1 MTLFYACLLAAG
13 LDPQAP
19 APPPV
24 FSAGVEAVY
33 LDVFVTSRGQP
44 VGALAAADFDVR
56 DNDVPQAPTLVDRQS
71 VGLTAALVFDA
82 SGSVAGEKL
91 SQLRAAGHAFI
102 DGLGERDSASLL
114 TFSEEVLLPVAPTRD
129 RAALHR
135 ALDRIGTRGAT
146 AVRDALYVAL
156 RQPREGGRPM
166 VVLFTD
172 GEDVVSWLTPEEILA
187 CARQSDVL
195 VDVVASPERPDP
207 MAEYRA
213 AVRQPDALRQEQG
226 APTTTSWERTP
237 RGPEE
242 SAHVRFL
249 RQVAETTGGAL
260 WTAAS
265 TDLPRVF
272 REILEATRT
281 CYVLSYELRGVPR
294 TGRHR
299 LKVSVKGRRVD
310 VRART
315 EYVVP
320 APPGR

>member
-1 MTLFYACLLAAG
+1 MTLFACLLAAALG
-13 LDPQAP
+13 QAP

-24 FSAGVEAVY
+24 FSAGVEAVD
-33 LDVFVTSRGQP
+33 LDVFVTSQGRAVTGL
-44 VGALAAADFDVR
+44 GAGDFDVR
-56 DNDVPQAPTLVDRQS
+56 DNGVPQAPSLVDLRS
-71 VGLTAALVFDA
+71 VGLTATLVFDT

-91 SQLRAAGHAFI
+91 SRLRAAGHAFI
-102 DGLGERDSASLL
+102 DGLGEPDSASLL
-114 TFSEEVLLPVAPTRD
+114 TFSEEVLLPVAATRD

-135 ALDRIGTRGAT
+135 ALDRIGARGAT

-172 GEDVVSWLTPEEILA
+172 GEDVASWLTA
-187 CARQSDVL
+187 DDVVAAARQSDAL
-195 VDVVASPERPDP
+195 VNVVASAERRDAL
-207 MAEYRA
+207 AEYRPT
-213 AVRQPDALRQEQG
+213 VRQPDLVRQGQG
-226 APTTTSWERTP
+226 LPPTASLGRVS
-237 RGPEE
+237 RDDEE
-242 SAHVRFL
+242 SAHIRFL
-249 RQVAETTGGAL
+249 RQVAQTTGGAL

-265 TDLPRVF
+265 SDLPRVF
-272 REILEATRT
+272 RGILEATRT
-281 CYVLSYELRGVPR
+281 CYVLSYEPRGVPR

-320 APPGR
+320 PR

>member
-1 MTLFYACLLAAG
+1 MTLLCACLIAAG

-19 APPPV
+19 GPPPV

-33 LDVFVTSRGQP
+33 LDVFVTSKGRP
-44 VGALAAADFDVR
+44 VAGLAAADFEVR
-56 DNDVPQAPTLVDRQS
+56 DNDVPQAPTLVDLQR
-71 VGLTAALVFDA
+71 VGLTAALVFDT

-91 SQLRAAGHAFI
+91 SQLRAAGHAFV

-114 TFSEEVLLPVAPTRD
+114 TFSEEVLLPVAATRD

-135 ALDRIGTRGAT
+135 ALDRIGARGAT

-156 RQPREGGRPM
+156 RLPRDGGRPM
-166 VVLFTD
+166 VLLFTD
-172 GEDVVSWLTPEEILA
+172 GEDTLSWLTPDEILA
-187 CARQSDVL
+187 AARQSDVL
-195 VDVVASPERPDP
+195 IDVVASPEPRDP
-207 MAEYRA
+207 MSEYRA
-213 AVRQPDALRQEQG
+213 TVRQPDLLRQEQG
-226 APTTTSWERTP
+226 VPAAPSWERVP
-237 RGPEE
+237 RSDED

-265 TDLPRVF
+265 SDLPRVF
-272 REILEATRT
+272 RDILAAARTR
-281 CYVLSYELRGVPR
+281 YVLSYEPRGVPR

-310 VRART
+310 VRTRT
-315 EYVVP
+315 EYAVP
-320 APPGR
+320 SP